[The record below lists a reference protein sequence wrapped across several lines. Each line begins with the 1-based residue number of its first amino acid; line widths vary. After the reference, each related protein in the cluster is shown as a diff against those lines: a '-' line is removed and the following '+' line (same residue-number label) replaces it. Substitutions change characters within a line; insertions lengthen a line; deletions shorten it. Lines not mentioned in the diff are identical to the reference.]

1 MFFARVRKIVMWLLS
16 IAVVILLLHT
26 LSALDVIF
34 GVRSMTDI
42 KNIPPIKDSKGPLVS
57 VIIPACN
64 EGEQIEAA
72 ISALLMQNYKNLE
85 IIAVNDRS
93 SDDTGMILDRLKA
106 DNGCLSVIHI
116 SDLPPGWLGKTHA
129 MHVGAAEANGT
140 YLLFTDGD
148 VTMAPTTISRSV
160 HRMQTKQLD
169 HLTILFKNSSTN
181 WLLNSLILD
190 AGLGLVQLL
199 RVWRAKDTSSHHFVG
214 VGAFNMVCQK
224 MYADIGG
231 HESFKTHPIDD
242 IMLGKVIKRSGGA
255 QECLLGHG
263 MVTLPWY
270 ASVADMVNG
279 LMKNCLG
286 VINFRFVLLVPL
298 ILTMIALNVLPLWA
312 FFLFDGA
319 IRVVFG
325 MVLIAKLLPALL
337 GARLLG
343 LSSWCSL
350 GTLISPYILVYT
362 MLRAAWRIWRDG
374 GIYWR
379 LTFYPL
385 SYLKNNESILFL
397 RR

>member
-1 MFFARVRKIVMWLLS
+1 MWLLS

-26 LSALDVIF
+26 LSALDVII
-34 GVRSMTDI
+34 GVRSMTNI
-42 KNIPPIKDSKGPLVS
+42 KDIPPTKEGQGSLVS

-72 ISALLMQNYKNLE
+72 ISALLKQTYNNLE

-93 SDDTGMILDRLKA
+93 SDDTGIILDRLKA
-106 DNGCLSVIHI
+106 ENGCLSVIHI
-116 SDLPPGWLGKTHA
+116 TELPPGWLGKTHA
-129 MHVGAAEANGT
+129 MHVAAAEARGT

-148 VTMAPTTISRSV
+148 VTMAPTTIARSV
-160 HRMQTKQLD
+160 QRMQTKQLD
-169 HLTILFKNSSTN
+169 HLTLLFKNSSPS

-199 RVWRAKDTSSHHFVG
+199 RVWRAKDTSSRHFVG
-214 VGAFNMVCQK
+214 VGAFNMVRQK
-224 MYADIGG
+224 IYTDIGG
-231 HESFKTHPIDD
+231 HASFKTHPIDD
-242 IMLGKVIKRSGGA
+242 IMLGKVIKRSGGTE
-255 QECLLGHG
+255 ECLLGHE

-286 VINFRFVLLVPL
+286 VINFRFLLLPPL
-298 ILTMIALNVLPLWA
+298 ILTMIILNVLPLWG
-312 FFLFDGA
+312 FLFSDGVTRA
-319 IRVVFG
+319 VFG

-343 LSSWCSL
+343 LSKWCSL
-350 GTLISPYILVYT
+350 GTLISPYILIYT
-362 MLRAAWRIWRDG
+362 MLRAAWRVWRDG
-374 GIYWR
+374 GVYWR
-379 LTFYPL
+379 STFYPV

>member
-1 MFFARVRKIVMWLLS
+1 MWLLL

-34 GVRSMTDI
+34 GIRSMTNI
-42 KNIPPIKDSKGPLVS
+42 KDIPPIKDGEGPLVS

-72 ISALLMQNYKNLE
+72 ISTLLMQKYRNLE

-93 SDDTGMILDRLKA
+93 TDDTGIILDRLKA
-106 DNGCLSVIHI
+106 YNSNLSVIHI
-116 SDLPPGWLGKTHA
+116 SELPPGWLGKTHA
-129 MHVGAAEANGT
+129 MHVGAAEASGA

-148 VTMAPTTISRSV
+148 VTMAPTTISRAV
-160 HRMQTKQLD
+160 HQMQTNHLD
-169 HLTILFKNSSTN
+169 HLTLLFKNSSTN

-199 RVWRAKDTSSHHFVG
+199 RVWRVKDRGSRQFVG
-214 VGAFNMVCQK
+214 VGAFNMVSQK
-224 MYADIGG
+224 MYTDIGG

-255 QECLLGHG
+255 QECLLGHE

-270 ASVADMVNG
+270 ASVGDMVNG

-286 VINFRFVLLVPL
+286 VINFRFLLLVPL
-298 ILTMIALNVLPLWA
+298 ILTMIALNILPLWG
-312 FFLFDGA
+312 FFLFDGVT
-319 IRVVFG
+319 RVIFG
-325 MVLIAKLLPALL
+325 LILIAKLLPALL

-343 LSSWCSL
+343 ISSWCSL
-350 GTLISPYILVYT
+350 GSLIAPYILVYI
-362 MLRAAWRIWRDG
+362 MCRAAWRIWRDG

-379 LTFYPL
+379 STFYPL
-385 SYLKNNESILFL
+385 SYLKNIESILFL
-397 RR
+397 RK